1 MNNSIQHMLWS
12 NLWRW
17 RWRLGLIAL
26 LVAGSVSIGVLYGG
40 MLQKAHSDS
49 IEKIEPLHLQY
60 DILVILAEKQ
70 FPRTQFE
77 TLGSYRY
84 ETQGGVYR
92 GRTSDVPITVKEVE
106 DVLALSLQTP
116 FGLWEVWGVNTE
128 NRILQSEGQE
138 ILGEWPK
145 ASGDLWIPRSYQ
157 EEFHL
162 EIGDEIPMIYV
173 DSYGVKHNF
182 LFKICGVGQLSFDLE
197 KPQISLKSAQNISG
211 ESKANRQLLQVDN
224 FKYMSNWSLFST
236 KMEQMYPGGVFV
248 YEAIPQI
255 QWQGLMKEIQSPG
268 KWVLLLVFVFMAVS
282 VLTISLMTFL
292 ERKQELAVLKT
303 LGISNLQLS
312 AILFLELFF
321 AGLLGF
327 SVGGLVVSSFSL
339 LQPDYFENSGVSIL
353 QLLIN
358 NGFLTLAFF
367 IGAVLYPLLLAKVAS
382 VNQLLYAREIPLVV
396 TRYDHVISPTLDMIR
411 EMQEEKLH
419 ILKMTVIDGKSLSVL
434 LKFPGEHVK
443 AGEVVAFMSSYAG
456 FYYQEWLAPCD
467 GFVQSYEVSNGKY
480 VIKPD
485 DPSAPLHLYS
495 GLIQSRK

>member
-1 MNNSIQHMLWS
+1 MNNSIQHMLLR

-40 MLQKAHSDS
+40 MLQKAHADS

-60 DILVILAEKQ
+60 DILVILADNQ
-70 FPRTQFE
+70 APRTQFE

-92 GRTSDVPITVKEVE
+92 GRTSEVPITIKKVE
-106 DVLALSLQTP
+106 DVHAITLQTP
-116 FGLWEVWGVNTE
+116 LGLWEVWGVNSA
-128 NRILQSEGQE
+128 NSILQAKDRE
-138 ILGEWPK
+138 ILGEWP
-145 ASGDLWIPRSYQ
+145 AEISDLWIPKSYQ

-162 EIGDEIPMIYV
+162 DIGDEIPMIYV
-173 DSYGVKHNF
+173 DSYGVKKEF
-182 LFKICGVGQLSFDLE
+182 QFKICGVGQQSFDLE
-197 KPQISLKSAQNISG
+197 KPQISLKTSQYISG
-211 ESKANRQLLQVDN
+211 VSRVNRQLLQADN
-224 FKYMSNWSLFST
+224 FKYMNNWPMFST
-236 KMEQMYPGGVFV
+236 KMDQMYPGGMFV
-248 YEAIPQI
+248 YEAMPQI
-255 QWQGLMKEIQSPG
+255 QWQGLMKEVQSPG
-268 KWVLLLVFVFMAVS
+268 QWVLLLVFVFMAVS

-312 AILFLELFF
+312 AILFLELFI
-321 AGLLGF
+321 AGMLGF
-327 SVGGLVVSSFSL
+327 SVGVLLVSSFSL

-358 NGFLTLAFF
+358 NGFLTIAFF

-396 TRYDHVISPTLDMIR
+396 TQYDHMISPPLDWIR
-411 EMQEEKLH
+411 EMQKEKVH
-419 ILKMTVIDGKSLSVL
+419 ILKMAVIDGKSLSVI

-467 GFVQSYEVSNGKY
+467 GIVQSYEVSNGKF
-480 VIKPD
+480 VIQPD
-485 DPSAPLHLYS
+485 DPSAPLYLYN